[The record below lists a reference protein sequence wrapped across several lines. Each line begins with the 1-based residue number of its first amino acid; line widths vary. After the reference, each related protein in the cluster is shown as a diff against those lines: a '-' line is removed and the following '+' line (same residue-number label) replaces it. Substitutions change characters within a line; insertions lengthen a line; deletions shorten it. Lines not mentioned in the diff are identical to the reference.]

1 MKDQIVTY
9 REMCDNENVQTL
21 QRGMNYRM
29 NPSYSIILMSQRKN
43 APYNDRISDDG
54 LSIEYEGHD
63 HPRTENVRNP
73 KQFDQPR
80 VTKSGKLTQNGLF
93 AKAVEDYGSGK
104 RESEIVRAYE
114 KLFEGVWS
122 EKGFFKLIEYRYER
136 DDSNRN
142 VFVFVLEESEI
153 DLEDN
158 QPKENML
165 RPRSRIIPS
174 MVKKAV
180 WERDKG
186 RCVMCGATDE
196 LHFDHD
202 LPYSKG
208 GTSITA
214 DNVKILCARHNLRK
228 SSKIQ

>member
-21 QRGMNYRM
+21 QRGMNYRL
-29 NPSYSIILMSQRKN
+29 NPNYSVILMSQRKN
-43 APYNDRISDDG
+43 APYNDRIRDDG

-63 HPRTENVRNP
+63 LPKNESNKNP
-73 KQFDQPR
+73 KQSDQPKT
-80 VTKSGKLTQNGLF
+80 TKLGKLTQNGLF
-93 AKAVEDYGSGK
+93 VEAVDRYKQGK
-104 RESEIVRAYE
+104 STAEIVRAYE
-114 KLFEGVWS
+114 KLFAGIWS
-122 EKGFFKLIEYRYER
+122 EKGFFRLVDYRYEK
-136 DDSNRN
+136 DTSNRN
-142 VFVFVLEESEI
+142 VFVFILEESEI
-153 DLEDN
+153 DLKDN
-158 QPKENML
+158 QIQENTL

-174 MVKKAV
+174 QIKKEV

-186 RCVMCGATDE
+186 KCVICGATDE

-214 DNVKILCARHNLRK
+214 ENVRVLCARHNLEK
-228 SSKIQ
+228 SDKIE

>member
-1 MKDQIVTY
+1 
-9 REMCDNENVQTL
+9 
-21 QRGMNYRM
+21 
-29 NPSYSIILMSQRKN
+29 
-43 APYNDRISDDG
+43 
-54 LSIEYEGHD
+54 
-63 HPRTENVRNP
+63 
-73 KQFDQPR
+73 
-80 VTKSGKLTQNGLF
+80 
-93 AKAVEDYGSGK
+93 
-104 RESEIVRAYE
+104 
-114 KLFEGVWS
+114 
-122 EKGFFKLIEYRYER
+122 
-136 DDSNRN
+136 
-142 VFVFVLEESEI
+142 LEESEI

-158 QPKENML
+158 QLKENML

-174 MVKKAV
+174 TVKKAV